1 MTVPH
6 KNETAHAHSAITA
19 AGFKVSDFA
28 IEGHQDDPL
37 PSVETYPITGT
48 VTVTRRNGVS
58 KTYAVGTMSSWVAEF
73 VSDVEAGV
81 YGLA

>member
-1 MTVPH
+1 MENYH
-6 KNETAHAHSAITA
+6 
-19 AGFKVSDFA
+19 
-28 IEGHQDDPL
+28 
-37 PSVETYPITGT
+37 ITGT